1 MSKINK
7 NSNKFIIY
15 WADEGGISDLH
26 NSLESARKE
35 AEEALL
41 DSDGDLTTDDV
52 TIYEICASYSP
63 KNRSI
68 ELVKDHKITE

>member
-1 MSKINK
+1 
-7 NSNKFIIY
+7 
-15 WADEGGISDLH
+15 
-26 NSLESARKE
+26 
-35 AEEALL
+35 LL